1 MRVMACL
8 VAATTAIAAGQSVRA
23 QTYDPNY
30 PVCMQT
36 YGPFSGIN
44 VATHRWPVVGC
55 WRRVGRHNVWLTH
68 TSCTCKGENGGTDVS
83 AIRLDLLLNAMSS
96 WSLYTSAARSGF
108 NSVNLPLTTPT
119 RCAGI
124 RWVQRG
130 IGP

>member
-44 VATHRWPVVGC
+44 CSYTSMASC
-55 WRRVGRHNVWLTH
+55 WMLAQGRSAQCLANPYFVQRRKWRH
-68 TSCTCKGENGGTDVS
+68 DVS

-96 WSLYTSAARSGF
+96 VTLHIGRS
-108 NSVNLPLTTPT
+108 
-119 RCAGI
+119 
-124 RWVQRG
+124 QRV
-130 IGP
+130 